1 MLVWQ
6 QVLHADVQNHLLE
19 TTEQLRSLCSSTEEN
34 SGALLEVALT
44 RQQELAQQALRRNLS
59 IPLLIYTQSSSGWG
73 NNILGLIS
81 TLLLAMV
88 TKRALFVHFHPVK
101 LENIIQDKWGVFP
114 DLSLLATSRN
124 MSLEKLMKNQVYSIH
139 ASEHD
144 QIWLPFTKQ
153 MERAYLNILRF
164 HTDSISFSNVVLQSN
179 QFFAPLLYIR
189 KDYNYQLCRILG
201 NRPFYSIANKVLQFT
216 PEIKRA
222 ALVFMQ
228 EMQFHKKLVIGMQ
241 IRLRNNAPRWKKL
254 NSLDRLRST
263 VQSSDDTD
271 NLSHIRKMTC
281 LEIATFDSRRA
292 NRYFLND
299 STQIRAAKH
308 AFVDIFLLSQTDQM
322 VSSWG
327 STFGYLAHGISGR
340 PPFSVDLQGRC
351 SRQLKINSKTI
362 FLLNNRVDKY
372 EPQSTCHPLKAYTL
386 YVLMKF
392 VLRYKKLYP
401 PHLSEWCSSLGTY
414 PNVLSKSGGHP
425 FVSNDDYF
433 IGDVS
438 FPNSDTLKIR
448 ELYLRAGPR
457 ETCVFHPQNVKAAVV
472 TCGGLA
478 PGMNSA
484 IAQYGFRGFLEPSLS
499 LFPLNPDTV
508 NDISLKG
515 GSILGSSREVPR
527 AEAIV
532 DAISDNG
539 FNQVYII
546 GGGPIDG
553 TLKASQQIFEEVKRR
568 KMKCA
573 VAVIPK
579 TIDNDIMRIQRSFG
593 FETSIE
599 AAAQALR
606 SIHCEASCSY
616 HAVAVIQV
624 PGRNSGFFAVETALA
639 SRLVD
644 ACLIPEFSFKLN
656 SFLNHIYERVKAKGF
671 AMILVADGAGHE
683 YVTANGKGYANFCPV
698 LMDEIRKYFDERMA
712 EANILFHDVSFIART
727 VPSNA
732 ADNLHASILGS
743 YAAHGCFAGFSGFAT
758 SMINDMVAYIPLS
771 ELAGRTKTVPP
782 QMWSEQITASLES
795 SLIIV
800 VLS

>member
-1 MLVWQ
+1 M
-6 QVLHADVQNHLLE
+6 
-19 TTEQLRSLCSSTEEN
+19 
-34 SGALLEVALT
+34 AL
-44 RQQELAQQALRRNLS
+44 N
-59 IPLLIYTQSSSGWG
+59 
-73 NNILGLIS
+73 
-81 TLLLAMV
+81 
-88 TKRALFVHFHPVK
+88 
-101 LENIIQDKWGVFP
+101 
-114 DLSLLATSRN
+114 
-124 MSLEKLMKNQVYSIH
+124 
-139 ASEHD
+139 
-144 QIWLPFTKQ
+144 
-153 MERAYLNILRF
+153 
-164 HTDSISFSNVVLQSN
+164 
-179 QFFAPLLYIR
+179 
-189 KDYNYQLCRILG
+189 
-201 NRPFYSIANKVLQFT
+201 
-216 PEIKRA
+216 
-222 ALVFMQ
+222 
-228 EMQFHKKLVIGMQ
+228 
-241 IRLRNNAPRWKKL
+241 
-254 NSLDRLRST
+254 
-263 VQSSDDTD
+263 
-271 NLSHIRKMTC
+271 
-281 LEIATFDSRRA
+281 
-292 NRYFLND
+292 
-299 STQIRAAKH
+299 
-308 AFVDIFLLSQTDQM
+308 SQTDK
-322 VSSWG
+322 
-327 STFGYLAHGISGR
+327 Y
-340 PPFSVDLQGRC
+340 DLE
-351 SRQLKINSKTI
+351 KT
-362 FLLNNRVDKY
+362 V
-372 EPQSTCHPLKAYTL
+372 
-386 YVLMKF
+386 
-392 VLRYKKLYP
+392 RYKKLYP

-414 PNVLSKSGGHP
+414 PNVLSKAGGHP
-425 FVSNDDYF
+425 FISNDDYF

-438 FPNSDTLKIR
+438 FPNSDALKIR

-484 IAQYGFRGFLEPSLS
+484 IAQLTNTLVGSYGLKQVLGVRYGFRGFLEPSLS
-499 LFPLNPDTV
+499 LFPLNPETV

-606 SIHCEASCSY
+606 SVHCEASCSY

-644 ACLIPEFSFKLN
+644 ACLIPEFPFKLN

-782 QMWSEQITASLES
+782 QMWSE
-795 SLIIV
+795 V
-800 VLS
+800 VSMTGQDF